1 MKVRFP
7 HPTPSLVV
15 ATVALVVALG
25 GTSAAAV
32 YMTTADN
39 ARHLGGK
46 PPTYYLPA
54 QALPRLIRHFASS
67 QGDRFLQAGQTVT
80 LGRTGHFTFTA
91 TCSHDSTGQNQ
102 VSFDVTADTTADL
115 DGNGPMP
122 AGTTITIHQDSD
134 ALDST
139 SSNPLNPG
147 DFAQVGSASSSTEIA
162 ADGEELDIFYN
173 DGVNWQA
180 GNGSPAHDCFAGYT
194 GLAGGFPN

>member
-7 HPTPSLVV
+7 HPTPALIV
-15 ATVALVVALG
+15 AIVALVMALG

-46 PPTYYLPA
+46 PPSYYVPA
-54 QALPRLIRHFASS
+54 QALPRLVRHFASS
-67 QGDRFLQAGQTVT
+67 QGDRFVRAGQTVV

-91 TCSHDSTGQNQ
+91 TCSHDKSGQNQ
-102 VSFDVTADTTADL
+102 VSFDVTADSTADL

-122 AGTTITIHQDSD
+122 AGTTVTIHEDSD

-139 SSNPLNPG
+139 QSNPLNPG

-162 ADGEELDIFYN
+162 ADGEELDVFYN
-173 DGVNWQA
+173 DGVNWPA
-180 GNGSPAHDCFAGYT
+180 GDGSPAHDCFAGYT
-194 GLAGGFPN
+194 GLAGGFPS